1 MSKSDECYCPN
12 QFCRIEKLAVGE
24 KACPECG
31 AYVRKIEGK
40 ELAKLLQQKRALP
53 TQEEN
58 EQAPAVASEQDE
70 KVLFAEMTDDQ
81 IRTLISQEMS
91 NLARLEAGTALMS
104 PDALVSLKGTDQMI
118 GSGIKTLLHQ
128 NKIMIRQNELII
140 RGLKKLVG
148 KMEESRR

>member
-1 MSKSDECYCPN
+1 MNRSDECYCPN

-31 AYVRKIEGK
+31 AYARKIEGK
-40 ELAKLLQQKRALP
+40 ELAKLLQQKRAIP
-53 TQEEN
+53 PQEEN
-58 EQAPAVASEQDE
+58 EQTQTAASEQNE
-70 KVLFAEMTDDQ
+70 KVLFTEMTDDQ
-81 IRTLISQEMS
+81 IRTMISQEMS
-91 NLARLEAGTALMS
+91 NLTRLEAGIALMS
-104 PDALVSLKGTDQMI
+104 PDALGSLKGTDQMI

-140 RGLKKLVG
+140 RSLKKLAG